1 MLPTQHIIHI
11 DLRCYQA
18 SRALSWQAS
27 SLPIRWDAKQGYLS
41 QRGSLKGQGRVSTP
55 MDKRGNIIAKSS

>member
-18 SRALSWQAS
+18 SPALSWQAS
-27 SLPIRWDAKQGYLS
+27 SIPVLRDADRDCLS
-41 QRGSLKGQGRVSTP
+41 QRGSLKGQGRVSTRT
-55 MDKRGNIIAKSS
+55 DQRGNIIAKTY